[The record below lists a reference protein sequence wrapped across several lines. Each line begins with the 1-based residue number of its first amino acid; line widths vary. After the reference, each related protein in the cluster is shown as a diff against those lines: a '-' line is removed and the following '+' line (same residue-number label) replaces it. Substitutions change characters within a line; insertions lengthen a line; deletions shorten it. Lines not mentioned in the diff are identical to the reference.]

1 VVTPTTC
8 TDAFAAYLSQCTVN
22 GADKADPPGTRASVT
37 FSLSAAATIRVWVYN
52 FTSAGESG
60 VLNVLLTR

>member
-1 VVTPTTC
+1 VH
-8 TDAFAAYLSQCTVN
+8 
-22 GADKADPPGTRASVT
+22 GARRGQGGPPGTRASAT

-52 FTSAGESG
+52 FTPAAESG